1 MRFVLTHSPLLGPL
15 SWQAVRDQLAARG
28 HEARAPAWPRLAA
41 MESDFYARLA
51 AGLSEQ
57 VGAGPPVLLVVHS
70 GAGALAP
77 ALETALAS
85 PVAGVIFV
93 DAILPHPGLAWLD
106 TAPPA
111 LRADLHAGV
120 QDGLLPSWDD
130 WWPPGALDRLVPD
143 PQLRSAMTAELE
155 PLPLAYF
162 EEAAPEVGL
171 SAPGAFLQLSGAY
184 EDQAQMARARGWPV
198 RRLQLNHLSP
208 LTAPREVAVM
218 VEALAREVLESVD
231 G

>member
-1 MRFVLTHSPLLGPL
+1 M
-15 SWQAVRDQLAARG
+15 
-28 HEARAPAWPRLAA
+28 
-41 MESDFYARLA
+41 
-51 AGLSEQ
+51 
-57 VGAGPPVLLVVHS
+57 
-70 GAGALAP
+70 
-77 ALETALAS
+77 
-85 PVAGVIFV
+85 
-93 DAILPHPGLAWLD
+93 
-106 TAPPA
+106 
-111 LRADLHAGV
+111 RADLHAGV

-162 EEAAPEVGL
+162 EEAAPEVEL
-171 SAPGAFLQLSGAY
+171 SAPGAYLQLSGAY

>member
-15 SWQAVRDQLAARG
+15 SWRAVRDQLAARG
-28 HEARAPAWPRLAA
+28 HEAEAPAWPRLSGLDA
-41 MESDFYARLA
+41 DFYPRLA
-51 AGLSEQ
+51 AGVSAQ
-57 VGAGPPVLLVVHS
+57 VEPGPPVLLVVHS

-77 ALETALAS
+77 ALERALTP
-85 PVAGVIFV
+85 PVAAVIFV

-106 TAPPA
+106 AAPAA

-120 QDGLLPSWDD
+120 REGLLPSWDA
-130 WWPPGALDRLVPD
+130 WWPPGALDRLIPD

-162 EEAAPEVGL
+162 EESAPDEDI
-171 SAPGAFLQLSGAY
+171 SAPGAYLQLSGAY
-184 EDQAQMARARGWPV
+184 EDQSQLARARDWPV
-198 RRLQLNHLSP
+198 RRLELNHLSL
-208 LTAPREVAVM
+208 LTAPKDVAVM
-218 VEALAREVLESVD
+218 VEALAREVTEPAH